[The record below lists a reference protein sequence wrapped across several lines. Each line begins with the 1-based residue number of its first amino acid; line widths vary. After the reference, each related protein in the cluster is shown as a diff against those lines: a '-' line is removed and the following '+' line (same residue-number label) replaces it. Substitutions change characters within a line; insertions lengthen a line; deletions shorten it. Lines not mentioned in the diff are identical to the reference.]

1 MYTMILAVKITD
13 ENESKIGQLMTMKM
27 MQ

>member
-13 ENESKIGQLMTMKM
+13 EKESKIGQLMTMKM